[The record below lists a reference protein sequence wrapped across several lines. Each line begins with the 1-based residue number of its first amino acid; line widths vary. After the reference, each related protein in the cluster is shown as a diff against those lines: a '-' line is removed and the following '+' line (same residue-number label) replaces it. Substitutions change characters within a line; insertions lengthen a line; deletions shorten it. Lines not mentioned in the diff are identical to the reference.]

1 MESNIAGALKISAGL
16 SATGVV
22 CGFASWAWLPE
33 HIDFFGVGEV
43 PKLVGILLVPVIGI
57 VLTLMVALIV
67 SCDPLI
73 ATQDLSSRAA
83 VAAMIA
89 VPSFFSLPIQIILLW
104 ATWSDH
110 KVGTTPFTV
119 LASILLIILGF
130 VFNYVEQN
138 HVVGIRDLWTLQ
150 SAHVWEETHAL
161 ASKMFAIT
169 GVVGIVLAFFVP
181 GGFWQEMLIIAL
193 FLIPSIAAVIYSFI
207 IREDAQYQYIVR

>member
-1 MESNIAGALKISAGL
+1 VS
-16 SATGVV
+16 
-22 CGFASWAWLPE
+22 AWLYFPTRLRLGRCGRLE
-33 HIDFFGVGEV
+33 SD
-43 PKLVGILLVPVIGI
+43 LVGPAGKAHGELTRVAGGGPDRVGRNGFLGI

-83 VAAMIA
+83 VAATIA
-89 VPSFFSLPIQIILLW
+89 VPSVFSLPIQIILLW

-130 VFNYVEQN
+130 VFNYIEQN

-161 ASKMFAIT
+161 ASKMFAVT

-181 GGFWQEMLIIAL
+181 GGFWQEMLIVAL